1 VILRRFVDHGHIV
14 AYRVA
19 HFVGRRGFDEAL
31 KSAAHGGTVVSK
43 KESGPMLA
51 GHREGRSY
59 YGSLPKTI
67 RKCGFFR
74 IENELRAS
82 GSGSNA
88 ANRQAKELPAVHSG
102 LITP

>member
-1 VILRRFVDHGHIV
+1 MILRRFVDHGHIV

-51 GHREGRSY
+51 GHRKGEATTVRCQRQ
-59 YGSLPKTI
+59 YGNVDFSALRMNSAPAAPAATPPI
-67 RKCGFFR
+67 VRPRNFR
-74 IENELRAS
+74 QFIA
-82 GSGSNA
+82 G
-88 ANRQAKELPAVHSG
+88 
-102 LITP
+102 